1 MYLGLLCHN
10 HWQKFATDFTYKTEA
25 FILQFRAKVDPK
37 KWPIGKDDPDP
48 IIAEDS
54 SAAST
59 DDQKE
64 PESSSASEPE
74 PKVAVEPILNPNVPE
89 FVPSFAAAKV
99 NADDDKVVNADDD
112 EAGTDGDTEDE
123 PEDKKDADWVE
134 VILAKLSNDH
144 DEMFKSSELTFE

>member
-1 MYLGLLCHN
+1 M
-10 HWQKFATDFTYKTEA
+10 
-25 FILQFRAKVDPK
+25 QFRAKVDPK

-134 VILAKLSNDH
+134 VILAKLSNDN
-144 DEMFKSSELTFE
+144 DEMFKISELTFE